1 VDGARGAEGIAP
13 NAGYPWREPKDVLEK
28 TIDQV
33 RGFLRSHRPVTA
45 GR

>member
-1 VDGARGAEGIAP
+1 VPKQTAMPFYER
-13 NAGYPWREPKDVLEK
+13 REPKDVLGK

-33 RGFLRSHRPVTA
+33 RGFLRSHQPVTA